1 MIIYGKNVI
10 REAVLNKRPIYKM
23 YVDEKSTDNKFMSF
37 LDQHNIKYVK
47 TNKGELNN
55 LTNNGVHNG
64 VVADAKA
71 YEYVS
76 LESVLDESKKQK
88 FLMLDEIQDPHNLGA
103 ILRSVE
109 ATQFDGVIV
118 SKSNQVELTG
128 AVAKTSSGAI
138 EHVKMILVS
147 NLYQTVLKMQDK
159 GFTAIGTAGEA
170 THSYT
175 EIPKD
180 RPLLIIMG
188 NEADGLRPLIKKGC
202 DMLVSIPMFGKVNSL
217 NVSVATAL
225 MLYQTI

>member
-23 YVDEKSTDNKFMSF
+23 HVDEKSTDTKFINF
-37 LDQHNIKYVK
+37 LEQNNVKFVK

-64 VVADAKA
+64 VVADVKP

-76 LESVLDESKKQK
+76 LESALDESKVQK

-109 ATQFDGVIV
+109 ATKFDGVIV

-147 NLYQTVLKMQDK
+147 NLYQTILKMQEK
-159 GFTAIGTAGEA
+159 GFIAIGTAGEA
-170 THSYT
+170 KHSYT

-180 RPLLIIMG
+180 KPLVIIMG
-188 NEADGLRPLIKKGC
+188 NEAEGLRPLIKKGC